1 MYLIYCSEVLIL
13 SFNMFSVTKYTRTV
27 HRQALSCSNL
37 IHKCRRYIYTL
48 VPVYHAISSLY
59 GLLNNCKWLLEIALV
74 PGQYLDIA
82 WLQGNILTCT
92 VL

>member
-1 MYLIYCSEVLIL
+1 
-13 SFNMFSVTKYTRTV
+13 MFSVTKYTRTV
-27 HRQALSCSNL
+27 HRKALSSSNL

-82 WLQGNILTCT
+82 LVAGQYIALHILPCN